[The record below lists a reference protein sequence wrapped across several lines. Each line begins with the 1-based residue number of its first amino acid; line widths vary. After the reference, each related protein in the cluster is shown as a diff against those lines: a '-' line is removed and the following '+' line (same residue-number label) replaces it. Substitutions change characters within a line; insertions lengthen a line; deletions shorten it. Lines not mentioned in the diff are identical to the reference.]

1 VKVITGSERH
11 KERADELKEH
21 FTGRARRHALHETAE
36 ATSSAFV
43 YFEAG
48 ARNHWHSH
56 GGGQVL
62 LIVEGEARVQ
72 ASGEPVEILQ
82 VGDTAIAPPGEK
94 HWHGATAGSSMT
106 HLAVTSGEIT
116 WFETP

>member
-1 VKVITGSERH
+1 MKVIRGSERG
-11 KERADELKEH
+11 KEPADELKDH
-21 FTGRARRHALHETAE
+21 FTGRARRHALHETSA

-43 YFEAG
+43 HFEAG

-56 GGGQVL
+56 GAGQVL
-62 LIVEGEARVQ
+62 LVVEGEARVQ
-72 ASGEPVEILQ
+72 ASGEPVETLN

-94 HWHGATAGSSMT
+94 HWHGATADSPMT

-116 WFETP
+116 WYETP